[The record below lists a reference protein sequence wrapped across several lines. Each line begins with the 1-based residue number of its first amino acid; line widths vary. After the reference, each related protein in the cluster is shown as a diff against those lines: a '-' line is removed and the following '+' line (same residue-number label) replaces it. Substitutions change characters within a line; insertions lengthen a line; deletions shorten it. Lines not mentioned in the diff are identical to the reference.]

1 MALSLSLCPS
11 LSLSLFPFFS
21 SCRMDSAIS
30 ILGPS
35 GACTAPAIEYK
46 KKLYTIRV
54 YACVSVRR
62 VQTSRSFARSP
73 ARPCHGRGVSTHQDD
88 RSSAFLFPRAHLT
101 GSLYS
106 CNRHTRLLPDL
117 GQVRTHR
124 ARMIEK
130 NRRARPREDM
140 CSLAG
145 AENWNAQI

>member
-1 MALSLSLCPS
+1 
-11 LSLSLFPFFS
+11 
-21 SCRMDSAIS
+21 MDSAIS

-46 KKLYTIRV
+46 KKLCTIP
-54 YACVSVRR
+54 ACMHVCACIDISLV
-62 VQTSRSFARSP
+62 RSFACSP

-88 RSSAFLFPRAHLT
+88 RSSAFLFPGAHLT

-130 NRRARPREDM
+130 NRRARPREDT

-145 AENWNAQI
+145 AENWIRQI